1 MPAAVKQSKL
11 GAQTGAAS
19 EMQWLLL
26 FAYSFPPTNETGAQR
41 PFRFARYLKRYGYQ
55 AQVITASSPDNGGL
69 WPHVTKAPGASP
81 GRGVRIGASI
91 AGAVQRVLPYNDQ
104 LPWVSH
110 AVAAADQFVRG
121 VRPAAVLSTSPPVAC
136 HLAALRMKWRYGLPW
151 IADMRDPIYG
161 NPHRSRR
168 LARPYYALLERAVVT
183 HADAVIANTDNA
195 AEALRQRYPLLAHK
209 IHLVWNGYDPAQA
222 IGPQPIPRRGHKV
235 LLHAGSLYPARHPG
249 TLVASL
255 ARLAEQGR
263 LDPGTVRL
271 RLIGCI
277 GAIGPWASAPGCEVL
292 RQRGCLEFI
301 DRVLPQ
307 PEAHREMAQADY
319 LLLLDG
325 NEMGMSVQV
334 PAKLFEYIRIGRP
347 VLAFTARNSPA
358 ERILAGSGVP
368 HACICR
374 DLPDE
379 QVDRMVLSFFNLSN
393 NPVQPSWWFQEQFD
407 AVEHTKHLASI
418 LGQICRPG
426 DTITPQRP

>member
-1 MPAAVKQSKL
+1 ML
-11 GAQTGAAS
+11 GACT
-19 EMQWLLL
+19 
-26 FAYSFPPTNETGAQR
+26 
-41 PFRFARYLKRYGYQ
+41 
-55 AQVITASSPDNGGL
+55 
-69 WPHVTKAPGASP
+69 
-81 GRGVRIGASI
+81 
-91 AGAVQRVLPYNDQ
+91 
-104 LPWVSH
+104 
-110 AVAAADQFVRG
+110 
-121 VRPAAVLSTSPPVAC
+121 
-136 HLAALRMKWRYGLPW
+136 
-151 IADMRDPIYG
+151 
-161 NPHRSRR
+161 RR
-168 LARPYYALLERAVVT
+168 
-183 HADAVIANTDNA
+183 
-195 AEALRQRYPLLAHK
+195 
-209 IHLVWNGYDPAQA
+209 
-222 IGPQPIPRRGHKV
+222 
-235 LLHAGSLYPARHPG
+235 RHPG

-255 ARLAEQGR
+255 ARLVAQGR

-347 VLAFTARNSPA
+347 VLAFTAKNSPA

-393 NPVQPSWWFQEQFD
+393 NPVQPSRWFQEQFD

-418 LGQICRPG
+418 LGQIRRPG